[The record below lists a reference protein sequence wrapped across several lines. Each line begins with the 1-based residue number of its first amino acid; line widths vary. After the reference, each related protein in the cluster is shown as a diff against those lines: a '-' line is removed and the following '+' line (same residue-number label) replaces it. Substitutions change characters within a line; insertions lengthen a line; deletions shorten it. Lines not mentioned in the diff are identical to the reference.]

1 MAMNDRKT
9 RVLLVEDNPGDARLI
24 REMLKETGGDGFE
37 IDWVSEL
44 GEGLERL
51 GAGRVDLVL
60 LDLGLPDSRG
70 IETFFT
76 AYAHSPHVPFVLM
89 TGLDDETLALT
100 AVRQGAQDYLVK
112 GETDANM
119 LFRAIRYAT
128 ERKAA
133 ERALEAERQKL
144 YTVLNSLPAFV
155 YLGGADYQIRF
166 ANRRFQ
172 EIFGEPGNR
181 PCYQVMA
188 GRSAPCET
196 CQPLEVLRTKV
207 PQQFEWTNPNDART
221 YEVYNYPF
229 CAGDSSPLFLTLGVD
244 ISERRRFQEQLIE
257 RTHDL
262 GERLK
267 ELHCLYNL
275 ASLLEKPDTPLDEI
289 IQRVLELIIP
299 AWQFPEIACARIR
312 FEGRTF
318 STANFRESPWG
329 QNSDILVHED
339 CRGSVE
345 VFYLKEMPTLDE
357 GPFLKEERRLLE
369 VIAKTL
375 GSFIERKAANEALKK
390 SEAGLAEAQRIAHLG
405 YWDWDIWA
413 DTVFCSDEI
422 YHIYGRKPEAA
433 SPAYEEFM
441 RYAHPEDRQRL
452 AEALHEALTETK
464 PYGLDYRIV
473 RPDGSVRIIHDEG
486 EITFDAT
493 GQPVRLLG
501 TMQDITER
509 KQAEE
514 KLRESQQ
521 KLRYLATQLL
531 TAQERERERISRDLH
546 DDLGQSL
553 LTLKLGLQSVGRALP
568 QELAAIKEDLGSE
581 ISLIDEITD
590 NVRRLAKDLRP
601 SILEDLGL
609 SVALKHLFNNFRQ
622 HNNVELSLEM
632 EDVEE
637 FFSPDGQLLIY
648 RVFQEALTNIA
659 RHAFASRVAISIKR
673 GESGIVFIIL
683 DNGRG
688 FATNAI
694 SAGEDQAR
702 GLGLSAMEERIY
714 MLGGSFNI
722 WSQKGQGTR
731 ITFTIPTHR

>member
-24 REMLKETGGDGFE
+24 REMLAETGGDGFE

-70 IETFFT
+70 LDTFFT

-112 GETDANM
+112 GATDAQA
-119 LFRAIRYAT
+119 LLRAIRYAT
-128 ERKAA
+128 ERKSV

-144 YTVLNSLPAFV
+144 FTVLNSLPAFV
-155 YLGGADYQIRF
+155 YLGGADYKIRF

-172 EIFGEPGNR
+172 EIFGEPGDR

-188 GRSAPCET
+188 GRSAPCEA
-196 CQPLEVLRTKV
+196 CQPLEVLQTKV
-207 PQQFEWTNPNDART
+207 PQQFEWTNPNNART
-221 YEVYNYPF
+221 YEVHNYPF
-229 CAGDSSPLFLTLGVD
+229 CAGDGSPLVLTLGVD
-244 ISERRRFQEQLIE
+244 ITERRQAEEAIKE
-257 RTHDL
+257 R
-262 GERLK
+262 E
-267 ELHCLYNL
+267 ELLTTIYEN
-275 ASLLEKPDTPLDEI
+275 APLVMMLVDG
-289 IQRVLELIIP
+289 QG
-299 AWQFPEIACARIR
+299 RIR
-312 FEGRTF
+312 KVNKLAEQFAGVAAADLLGRG
-318 STANFRESPWG
+318 AG
-329 QNSDILVHED
+329 
-339 CRGSVE
+339 
-345 VFYLKEMPTLDE
+345 
-357 GPFLKEERRLLE
+357 
-369 VIAKTL
+369 
-375 GSFIERKAANEALKK
+375 EALGCLQAREDPQGCGFGPHCQDCAVRHTIMETFKTGR
-390 SEAGLAEAQRIAHLG
+390 SHQQVEAGLPVPLEGKAQEVTFLLSSA
-405 YWDWDIWA
+405 
-413 DTVFCSDEI
+413 
-422 YHIYGRKPEAA
+422 
-433 SPAYEEFM
+433 
-441 RYAHPEDRQRL
+441 RL
-452 AEALHEALTETK
+452 S
-464 PYGLDYRIV
+464 GQ
-473 RPDGSVRIIHDEG
+473 
-486 EITFDAT
+486 
-493 GQPVRLLG
+493 GQPQVLV
-501 TMQDITER
+501 TIQDITKR

-514 KLRESQQ
+514 GLRESEQ

-553 LTLKLGLQSVGRALP
+553 LTLKLGLQTVGRALP
-568 QELAAIKEDLGSE
+568 QELFKIKEDLGSE

-590 NVRRLAKDLRP
+590 NVRRLARDLRP

-622 HNNVELSLEM
+622 HNDVEMSLEM
-632 EDVEE
+632 EDIENL
-637 FFSPDGQLLIY
+637 FSPESQLIIY

-659 RHAFASRVAISIKR
+659 KHAFATRVAISIKR
-673 GESGIVFIIL
+673 GKPGIVFTIE

-688 FATNAI
+688 FALNGVL
-694 SAGEDQAR
+694 AGEDQAR

-714 MLGGSFNI
+714 MLGGFFKI

-731 ITFTIPTHR
+731 ITFTIPIRR